1 MALEHQTPHNMHLGK
16 IALNMSIKVYE
27 HFYSPE
33 KILAIAAI
41 QKLRMTP
48 GPAMFFATIPATKYM
63 PVPQQEPI
71 PSEVK
76 SIVVRHF
83 CEGRFSLF

>member
-1 MALEHQTPHNMHLGK
+1 MWEYL
-16 IALNMSIKVYE
+16 
-27 HFYSPE
+27 PE

-83 CEGRFSLF
+83 WNEREGLTL